1 MKVSGS
7 NQNLLDRL
15 SALNQEKYLLL
26 KQLNLQK
33 QIDENTIS
41 LELHSSNRKALN
53 SSTRCL

>member
-15 SALNQEKYLLL
+15 SELNQEKYLLL

-41 LELHSSNRKALN
+41 LELH
-53 SSTRCL
+53 